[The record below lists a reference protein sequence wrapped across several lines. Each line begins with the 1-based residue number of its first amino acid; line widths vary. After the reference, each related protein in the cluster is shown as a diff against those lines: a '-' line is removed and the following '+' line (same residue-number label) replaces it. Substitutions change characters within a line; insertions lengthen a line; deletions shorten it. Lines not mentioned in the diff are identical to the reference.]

1 MTTISLDN
9 IQPLIPERLSNSY
22 KAATARYLLLV
33 AQSDMVVRR

>member
-22 KAATARYLLLV
+22 KGSYGQILIIGG
-33 AQSDMVVRR
+33 QSDMVVLR